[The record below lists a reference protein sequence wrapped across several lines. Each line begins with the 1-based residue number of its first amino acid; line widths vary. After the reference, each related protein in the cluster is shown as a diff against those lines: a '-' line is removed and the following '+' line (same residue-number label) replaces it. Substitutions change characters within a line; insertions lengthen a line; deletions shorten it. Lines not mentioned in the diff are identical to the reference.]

1 MDRLKQ
7 LFSSSRPLQREQ
19 EEMVLLGVGVDRAI
33 EQLQAGTEALRREL
47 EAGGKRAS
55 PEQIASISAFSE
67 EAPKL
72 LALAKFDK
80 KTSEEAMAIELQAD
94 AIDADASLENRY
106 KKRDLYYNAVSKF
119 REAEDIDNEWRVED
133 KWARFRF
140 RGGKKSQSR
149 RKRSQNKKRSQNRKR
164 SQSRRN
170 K

>member
-19 EEMVLLGVGVDRAI
+19 EEMVLIGVDGAI

-94 AIDADASLENRY
+94 AIDADASLENRH

-119 REAEDIDNEWRVED
+119 HEAEDIDNQWRVED
-133 KWARFRF
+133 KWARF

-149 RKRSQNKKRSQNRKR
+149 RKRSQNRRKSQNR
-164 SQSRRN
+164 RN

>member
-1 MDRLKQ
+1 MDRLNRFKQ

-19 EEMVLLGVGVDRAI
+19 EEMVLLGVDRAI

-55 PEQIASISAFSE
+55 PEQIASIRAFSE

-80 KTSEEAMAIELQAD
+80 KTSEEAKAIELQAD
-94 AIDADASLENRY
+94 EIVADASLENRN
-106 KKRDLYYNAVSKF
+106 KKCDLYSNAMRKF
-119 REAEDIDNEWRVED
+119 YEAGDEENQWRVED
-133 KWARFRF
+133 KWARY

-149 RKRSQNKKRSQNRKR
+149 RKRSQSRKRSQNK
-164 SQSRRN
+164 RN